1 MRGCSM
7 HPSVSGALLFAELP
21 LQVFHFPAQLF
32 FCASGRGNFFGLIW
46 LGISHQMLKY
56 GFVEFHSES
65 IESFRSSSSSWR
77 S

>member
-1 MRGCSM
+1 MRRPVRS
-7 HPSVSGALLFAELP
+7 ALREPFLFAQLA
-21 LQVFHFPAQLF
+21 LQIFHFPAQLF
-32 FCASGRGNFFGLIW
+32 FRASRRGDFFGLIW

-65 IESFRSSSSSWR
+65 IESFRSSSSRLR